1 VKTSCACDGMTSSD
15 DEAALLR
22 AAQTGFVT
30 GALSKKGS
38 MFSVPDAPGAKVGV
52 IGSGQGM
59 TEVRGRCR
67 LSLSVVALSL
77 SLSV

>member
-1 VKTSCACDGMTSSD
+1 LWACDGVAPSVD
-15 DEAALLR
+15 GAGLLR

-59 TEVRGRCR
+59 TEVPRWCR
-67 LSLSVVALSL
+67 Q
-77 SLSV
+77 